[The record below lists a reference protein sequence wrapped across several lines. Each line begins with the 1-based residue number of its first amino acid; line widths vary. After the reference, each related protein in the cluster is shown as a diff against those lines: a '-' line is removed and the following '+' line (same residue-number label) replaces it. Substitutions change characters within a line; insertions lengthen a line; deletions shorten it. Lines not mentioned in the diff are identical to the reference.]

1 MKVLQSDKFRFYV
14 ICILLLAG
22 LMLTYS
28 NHFKNSFHFDD
39 THTIVNNVWIKNINN
54 IPKFFTDGSTLS
66 SLPQNQAYRPGLT
79 TLNAVDYWLATKD
92 PLNIGADTFYI
103 ADAGLKPFYFHL
115 SIFLCFIL
123 QAILMFLLFKKL
135 LDLTLNHKWNKYFAL
150 FIVALYC
157 YHTALAETVNYILS
171 RSDGFSTLMLL
182 LAFVIYIYFPAKRK
196 YQLYLIPYIF
206 GFFVKEPTLMFAPIL
221 FVYIAL
227 FEKQADLSK
236 IFNKENWKKV
246 WGSFISI
253 FHILVIGGGLY
264 LFSYFMTPKTNVW
277 ADISRWDYLITQP
290 FVIVQYFKTFILPT
304 ELSADTDWQPLSTI
318 FDIRMFMGIMFIIG
332 MLWLALR
339 LSRNVILRPV
349 SFGIFWFF
357 IALIPTSS
365 FFPLSEMLND
375 HRVYFPYIGL
385 TLAFAYIFIY
395 LVILKDEK
403 KFISSVARKIITGIL
418 IIGILGGFAY
428 GTHQRNKI
436 WHDDESLWYD
446 VVQKSPNNG
455 RGLMNYALS
464 QMQKGNYPTAKTYF
478 EKALKQNP
486 NYSIIYIN
494 LGVLHSAL
502 NDTTIAEQYFKNAIA
517 IGTYIDQG
525 YYYYGNFLYNRKRYD
540 EAREMLRNCLTTNP
554 AYTNAR
560 FTLMALYNETEDWGN
575 LKKLAEETLQ
585 YLPNDAKC
593 LTYIDASKDKKT
605 KFDIALEIAKKNPT
619 AENYL
624 NLSLYYYN
632 AGMYIECINACK
644 EAIKIKPDYAPAYN
658 NICTAYNQ
666 LKMYDKAIEACNKA
680 LKIDP
685 NYELAKNNIKLVR
698 SQTQNK

>member
-1 MKVLQSDKFRFYV
+1 
-14 ICILLLAG
+14 
-22 LMLTYS
+22 
-28 NHFKNSFHFDD
+28 
-39 THTIVNNVWIKNINN
+39 
-54 IPKFFTDGSTLS
+54 
-66 SLPQNQAYRPGLT
+66 
-79 TLNAVDYWLATKD
+79 
-92 PLNIGADTFYI
+92 
-103 ADAGLKPFYFHL
+103 
-115 SIFLCFIL
+115 
-123 QAILMFLLFKKL
+123 
-135 LDLTLNHKWNKYFAL
+135 
-150 FIVALYC
+150 
-157 YHTALAETVNYILS
+157 
-171 RSDGFSTLMLL
+171 
-182 LAFVIYIYFPAKRK
+182 
-196 YQLYLIPYIF
+196 
-206 GFFVKEPTLMFAPIL
+206 MFAPIL

-277 ADISRWDYLITQP
+277 ANISRWDYLITQP

-385 TLAFAYIFIY
+385 ALAFAYIFIY

-494 LGVLHSAL
+494 LGILHSAL

-517 IGTYIDQG
+517 IGTYIDQS

-560 FTLMALYNETEDWGN
+560 FT
-575 LKKLAEETLQ
+575 
-585 YLPNDAKC
+585 
-593 LTYIDASKDKKT
+593 
-605 KFDIALEIAKKNPT
+605 
-619 AENYL
+619 
-624 NLSLYYYN
+624 
-632 AGMYIECINACK
+632 
-644 EAIKIKPDYAPAYN
+644 
-658 NICTAYNQ
+658 
-666 LKMYDKAIEACNKA
+666 
-680 LKIDP
+680 
-685 NYELAKNNIKLVR
+685 
-698 SQTQNK
+698 

>member
-39 THTIVNNVWIKNINN
+39 AHTIVNNVWIKNINN
-54 IPKFFTDGSTLS
+54 IPKFFTDGSTTS
-66 SLPQNQAYRPGLT
+66 SLPQNQSYRPGLT
-79 TLNAVDYWLATKD
+79 TLNTVDYWLATKD
-92 PLNIGADTFYI
+92 PLNIGADSFYT

-157 YHTALAETVNYILS
+157 YHTALAETINYIIS
-171 RSDGFSTLMLL
+171 RSDSFSTLMLM
-182 LAFVIYIYFPAKRK
+182 LALVIYIYYPQKRK
-196 YQLYLIPYIF
+196 YHFYLLPYIF
-206 GFFVKEPTLMFAPIL
+206 GFFVKESALMFGPIL
-221 FVYIAL
+221 FVYIVL

-236 IFNKENWKKV
+236 VFNKENWKKV

-253 FHILVIGGGLY
+253 FHILIIGGGLF
-264 LFSYFMTPKTNVW
+264 LFSSFMTPKTVVL
-277 ADISRWDYLITQP
+277 AVISRWDYLITQP
-290 FVIVQYFKTFILPT
+290 FVIVQYFKSFILPT

-318 FDIRMFMGIMFIIG
+318 FDIRLLMGIMFIIG

-339 LSRNVILRPV
+339 LSRNVISRPIA
-349 SFGIFWFF
+349 FGILWFF

-365 FFPLSEMLND
+365 FVPLSEVLND

-385 TLAFAYIFIY
+385 ALAFAYIFIY
-395 LVILKDEK
+395 FFILKDEK

-428 GTHQRNKI
+428 GTHQRNKV
-436 WHDDESLWYD
+436 WNNEESLWYD
-446 VVQKSPNNG
+446 VAQKSPNNG

-478 EKALKQNP
+478 EKALKLRP
-486 NYSIIYIN
+486 DYSLIHIN

-502 NDTTIAEQYFKNAIA
+502 NDTALAEQYFKNAIA
-517 IGTYIDQG
+517 IRTYIDQG
-525 YYYYGNFLYNRKRYD
+525 YYYYGNFLYNRKRFD
-540 EAREMLRNCLTTNP
+540 EAREILRKCIATNP
-554 AYTNAR
+554 AYTDAR
-560 FTLMALYNETEDWGN
+560 LTLMALYNETEDWRN

-593 LTYIDASKDKKT
+593 LTYIDTAKNKKT
-605 KFDIALEIAKKNPT
+605 KIDVAIDTAKKNPT
-619 AENYL
+619 ADNYL
-624 NLSLYYYN
+624 NLSLYYYE
-632 AGMYIECINACK
+632 AGKYIECINACK
-644 EAIKIKPDYAPAYN
+644 EAIKIKPNYVEAFN
-658 NICTAYNQ
+658 NICSAYNQ
-666 LKMYDKAIEACNKA
+666 LKMYDKAVEACNKA
-680 LKIDP
+680 LAIDA
-685 NYELAKNNIKLVR
+685 NYELAKNNIKLAK
-698 SQTQNK
+698 SQLQNK